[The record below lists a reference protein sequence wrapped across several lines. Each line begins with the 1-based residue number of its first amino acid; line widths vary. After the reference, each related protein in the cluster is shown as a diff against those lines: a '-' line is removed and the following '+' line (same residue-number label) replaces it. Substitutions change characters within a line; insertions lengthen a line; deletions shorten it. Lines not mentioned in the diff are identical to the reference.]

1 MAVETD
7 EKDVKGPIGHPRT
20 DIRGEEP
27 DLRNDSAIVD
37 SREMQSAL
45 MGR

>member
-7 EKDVKGPIGHPRT
+7 EKDVKGTIGHPDT

-37 SREMQSAL
+37 SGDMQRAL
-45 MGR
+45 MRC